1 MIAYIDRNW
10 NLLFHRK
17 ECVHIKMAFP
27 SNYKHNEVI
36 LSFGGVK
43 MRCLGNNWYK
53 RLKQKP

>member
-1 MIAYIDRNW
+1 MKEYIDRNW
-10 NLLFHRK
+10 NLLFHKKRM
-17 ECVHIKMAFP
+17 CTYKMAFP
-27 SNYKHNEVI
+27 SNYKYNEVI